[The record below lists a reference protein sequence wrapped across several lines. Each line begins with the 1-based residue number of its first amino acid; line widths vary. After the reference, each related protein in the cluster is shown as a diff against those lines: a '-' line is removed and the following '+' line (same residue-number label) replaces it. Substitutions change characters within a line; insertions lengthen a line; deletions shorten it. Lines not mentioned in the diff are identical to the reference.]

1 MSGNDLLSQDEI
13 DALLGGVDSGAVDT
27 EEEDVLSG
35 EPRPYDLAA
44 QDRIIRGRLPTLE
57 MINERFARYFRIGLF
72 NMLRRSPEISIRG
85 VEMLKFSDYVH
96 SLFVPT
102 SLNLAKVKPL
112 RGTALFVFEPKI
124 VVTAVDTFFGGAGK
138 YPVKIEGRE
147 FTPVE
152 SRVIQLMLHQAF
164 HDMSEAWG
172 PVMRLEF
179 EHSGSEVNPHFA
191 TIVSPSELVVVSK
204 FHVEL
209 EGGSG
214 DIHVTLPY
222 AMVEPIKDLLDA
234 GLQSDRDDRDDRWAA
249 ALKRRMQDAY
259 VELSTVLGTPEISLR
274 RLMQLKPGDVIPLE
288 WPEQVDLSVEDLP
301 VFRGHLGHSNGN
313 YAVQIN
319 EFVKREQP
327 ASKPGRPVSAPAGS

>member
-13 DALLGGVDSGAVDT
+13 DALLGGVDSGSVDT
-27 EEEDVLSG
+27 EGEDVTAG
-35 EPRPYDLAA
+35 EARPYDLAA

-57 MINERFARYFRIGLF
+57 MINERFARHFRIGLF

-85 VEMLKFSDYVH
+85 VEMVKFSDYVH

-102 SLNLAKVKPL
+102 SLNLVKVKPL
-112 RGTALFVFEPKI
+112 RGTALIVFEPKL

-152 SRVIQLMLHQAF
+152 YRVIQLMLHQAF
-164 HDMSEAWG
+164 ADMREAWG
-172 PVMRLEF
+172 PVMQLDF
-179 EHSGSEVNPHFA
+179 EQSGSEVNPHFA
-191 TIVSPSELVVVSK
+191 TIVSPSELVVVSR

-209 EGGSG
+209 EGGAG

-234 GLQSDRDDRDDRWAA
+234 GLQSDRNDRDDRWAA
-249 ALKRRMQDAY
+249 ALKHRMQDAE
-259 VELSTVLGTPEISLR
+259 VEISSVLR
-274 RLMQLKPGDVIPLE
+274 TSSVSLRKLVQLQAGDVIPLDWQE
-288 WPEQVDLSVEDLP
+288 NLEVCVEDMP
-301 VFRGHLGHSNGN
+301 VFRGRLGTANGN
-313 YAVQIN
+313 HAVQIT
-319 EFVKREQP
+319 EFIRRDNP
-327 ASKPGRPVSAPAGS
+327 TPSLTALASSSSG

>member
-13 DALLGGVDSGAVDT
+13 DALLGGVDSGAVSTD
-27 EEEDVLSG
+27 EDDPLAG
-35 EPRPYDLAA
+35 EARPYDLAA

-85 VEMLKFSDYVH
+85 VEMVKFSDYVH

-102 SLNLAKVKPL
+102 SLNLVKIKPL
-112 RGTALFVFEPKI
+112 RGTGLFVFEPKL
-124 VVTAVDTFFGGAGK
+124 VVTAVDTFFGGAGR

-152 SRVIQLMLHQAF
+152 SRVIQLMLRQAF
-164 HDMSEAWG
+164 HDMHEAWA
-172 PVMRLEF
+172 PVMNLDF

-222 AMVEPIKDLLDA
+222 AMVEPIKDQLDA

-249 ALKRRMQDAY
+249 ALKSRMQDAE
-259 VELSTVLGTPEISLR
+259 VELCTVLDTPQLSLR
-274 RLMQLKPGDVIPLE
+274 RVMQLKAGDVIPLDWQDAVE
-288 WPEQVDLSVEDLP
+288 LTVEDLP
-301 VFRGHLGHSNGN
+301 VFRGRLGTANGN
-313 YAVQIN
+313 HAVQIT
-319 EFVKREQP
+319 EFARREGG
-327 ASKPGRPVSAPAGS
+327 ASALG